1 MQPRAGAATAPQR
14 AERVEQAFR
23 PEVRLPEKAASA
35 VEVVG
40 SVVKGLPAFCLLA
53 LLCMCAGCDRASSAS
68 KNDPPAA
75 AETRDPNI
83 MTVDH
88 PEQFTLVEVENREV
102 ADELHMNGVVAPD
115 VNRTVPVLSLGGGRA
130 VEVFVRIGDDVKK
143 GQVLLRISSPDL
155 GTAFSDYQKFQA
167 DELLARKQLDRA
179 KMLYDKGAIA
189 AKDLEAAQDADD
201 KAKVD
206 LKTAADHVR
215 ILGGDPANPSPILD
229 VRAPISGTVVEQNVT
244 AGSAVKSTDNSP
256 NLFTIANLAHVWVL
270 CDAYED
276 ALTRVQLGDIAE
288 VRLNALPDRVFRGQV
303 GNISRVLDPNTR
315 TAKVRVELDN
325 IGGAFRS
332 GMFVT
337 ATIRSRKKTEKPVV
351 PTTAVM
357 RMHDKDWVFIPA
369 GGNKFRKTEVQLG
382 PVMKDGTQQV
392 LAGLQ
397 LHDKVVEKALQF
409 ANASEAP

>member
-1 MQPRAGAATAPQR
+1 MSSWL
-14 AERVEQAFR
+14 
-23 PEVRLPEKAASA
+23 RLWP
-35 VEVVG
+35 VLG
-40 SVVKGLPAFCLLA
+40 SLA
-53 LLCMCAGCDRASSAS
+53 LLSLCAGCDKASSAP
-68 KNDPPAA
+68 KNDPPAT
-75 AETRDPNI
+75 AETHDPNI
-83 MTVDH
+83 VTVDH
-88 PEQFTLVEVENREV
+88 PEQFSVVEVENREV

-155 GTAFSDYQKFQA
+155 GSAFSDYQKFQA
-167 DELLARKQLDRA
+167 DEVLARKQLDRS

-215 ILGGDPANPSPILD
+215 ILGGDPASPSPILD

-244 AGSAVKSTDNSP
+244 AGTAVKSTDNSP
-256 NLFTIANLAHVWVL
+256 NLFTIANLARIWVL
-270 CDAYED
+270 CDVYED
-276 ALTRVQLGDIAE
+276 ALTRVRLGDIAE
-288 VRLNALPDRVFRGQV
+288 VRFNALPDRVFRGQV
-303 GNISRVLDPNTR
+303 GNISRVLDPTTR
-315 TAKVRVELDN
+315 TAKVRVELEN
-325 IGGAFRS
+325 VGGVFRT

-337 ATIRSRKKTEKPVV
+337 ATIRSRKGAPRAVV
-351 PTTAVM
+351 PATAVM
-357 RMHDKDWVFIPA
+357 RMHDKDWVFVPA
-369 GGNKFRKTEVQLG
+369 GGNKFHKTEVQLG

-392 LAGLQ
+392 LSGLQ

-409 ANASEAP
+409 SNASEAP

>member
-1 MQPRAGAATAPQR
+1 MQPRGSAATTRQPRRRHANR
-14 AERVEQAFR
+14 GTALMLLSLV
-23 PEVRLPEKAASA
+23 S
-35 VEVVG
+35 
-40 SVVKGLPAFCLLA
+40 LA
-53 LLCMCAGCDRASSAS
+53 LLGLCAGCGDKAHSAP

-75 AETRDPNI
+75 ETHDQNVV
-83 MTVDH
+83 TVDH
-88 PEQFTLVEVENREV
+88 PEQFSVVEVENREV

-155 GTAFSDYQKFQA
+155 GSAFSEYQKFQA
-167 DELLARKQLDRA
+167 DEVLARKQLDRS

-229 VRAPISGTVVEQNVT
+229 VKAPISGAVVEQNVT
-244 AGSAVKSTDNSP
+244 AGTAVKSTDNSP

-270 CDAYED
+270 CDVYED

-288 VRLNALPDRVFRGQV
+288 VRFNALPDRVFRGQV
-303 GNISRVLDPNTR
+303 GNISRVLDPTTR
-315 TAKVRVELDN
+315 TAKVRVELEN
-325 IGGAFRS
+325 VGGVFRT

-337 ATIRSRKKTEKPVV
+337 ATIRSRKGTPRAVV
-351 PTTAVM
+351 PATAVM
-357 RMHDKDWVFIPA
+357 RMHDKDWVFVPA

-392 LAGLQ
+392 LAGLK

-409 ANASEAP
+409 SNASEAP

>member
-1 MQPRAGAATAPQR
+1 
-14 AERVEQAFR
+14 VEQTFR
-23 PEVRLPEKAASA
+23 PAVRLPEKAASA
-35 VEVVG
+35 AEV
-40 SVVKGLPAFCLLA
+40 LRTALTALCLLA
-53 LLCMCAGCDRASSAS
+53 LLCMCAGCDKANSAP
-68 KNDPPAA
+68 KNDPPAT
-75 AETRDPNI
+75 ETHDQNI
-83 MTVDH
+83 VTVDH
-88 PEQFTLVEVENREV
+88 PEQFSVVEVENREV
-102 ADELHMNGVVAPD
+102 TDELHMNGVVAPD

-130 VEVFVRIGDDVKK
+130 VEVFVRLGDDVKK

-167 DELLARKQLDRA
+167 DEVLARKQLDRS

-244 AGSAVKSTDNSP
+244 SGAAVKSTDNSP

-270 CDAYED
+270 CDVYED

-288 VRLNALPDRVFRGQV
+288 VRLNALPERVFRGQV

-315 TAKVRVELDN
+315 TAKVRVELEN
-325 IGGAFRS
+325 VGGVFRT

-337 ATIRSRKKTEKPVV
+337 ATIRSRKGTPRAVV
-351 PTTAVM
+351 PATAVM
-357 RMHDKDWVFIPA
+357 RMHDKDWVFVPA

-382 PVMKDGTQQV
+382 SVMKDGTQQV

-409 ANASEAP
+409 SNASEAP